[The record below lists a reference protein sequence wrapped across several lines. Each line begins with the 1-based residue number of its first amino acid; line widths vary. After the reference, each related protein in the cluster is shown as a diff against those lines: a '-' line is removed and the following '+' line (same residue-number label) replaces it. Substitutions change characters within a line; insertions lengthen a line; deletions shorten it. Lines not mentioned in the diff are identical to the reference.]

1 MSSGNI
7 VNPEEEGF
15 MSPEHE
21 IQWDEYLQMW
31 GEEWW
36 CDEAELRVWGED
48 GAGFPVDFPIV
59 DFPIVDFQI
68 PEVECFPGV
77 FVCREGGNQRE
88 VLWEA
93 AQSSWCEMS
102 SALLWADMEPLE
114 VVEAL
119 PAPEDVKERWAD
131 MEDED
136 EEDEEDEEEWN
147 CFYAD
152 QVYDIAWDW

>member
-15 MSPEHE
+15 MSPE

-31 GEEWW
+31 GDEWW
-36 CDEAELRVWGED
+36 YDEAEICVWGD
-48 GAGFPVDFPIV
+48 GADYPIV
-59 DFPIVDFQI
+59 GYQFP
-68 PEVECFPGV
+68 EEEYLPGV

-88 VLWEA
+88 VFWEA

-114 VVEAL
+114 VVETL
-119 PAPEDVKERWAD
+119 PPAPRERWAD
-131 MEDED
+131 IEDDED
-136 EEDEEDEEEWN
+136 EG
-147 CFYAD
+147 CFYVD
-152 QVYDIAWDW
+152 PVYNPMDPVVWQ

>member
-21 IQWDEYLQMW
+21 GQWDEYLTQMW
-31 GEEWW
+31 GDEGWW
-36 CDEAELRVWGED
+36 CDEAACEACVWGD
-48 GAGFPVDFPIV
+48 GVDYPIV
-59 DFPIVDFQI
+59 DYPIVDYPIVDYQLL
-68 PEVECFPGV
+68 PEKECLPGV

-88 VLWEA
+88 VFWEE

-114 VVEAL
+114 VVETM
-119 PAPEDVKERWAD
+119 PAPKERWAD
-131 MEDED
+131 MEDE
-136 EEDEEDEEEWN
+136 EDWSCLYFDPMFDLQAVWEW
-147 CFYAD
+147 
-152 QVYDIAWDW
+152 